1 MTKPRVFTATWTLLP
16 VMDPVEAARFTVR
29 EGFAG
34 MEIQCDPLGVWPTTV
49 AESTIAELAAI
60 GEGEG
65 IDYTFYPSDLLNPAT
80 ALPEERARNAE
91 LIKRSVDLAQRL
103 GSPVLCLHPGVAT
116 ELSSLERKGVPF
128 ETDRFDREHLLDE
141 ARRRAVE
148 AIAEWASTAAE
159 ADLVIPIENEGHVHH
174 TVAPTATLVR
184 EMVEA
189 TGCDNV
195 KVNLDT
201 GHAFI
206 NGGLEEEFT
215 VLEDRIVHVHLNDG
229 RKMGISEHLP
239 LGEGIADFAP
249 LAPFMN
255 TFEGALVL
263 EIYAPDRPVEATLE
277 SRDRL
282 NEILAAA

>member
-1 MTKPRVFTATWTLLP
+1 MTKSRVFTSTWTLLP
-16 VMDPVEAARFTVR
+16 VMDPVEAARFTAG

-34 MEIQCDPLGVWPTTV
+34 MEIQCD
-49 AESTIAELAAI
+49 
-60 GEGEG
+60 
-65 IDYTFYPSDLLNPAT
+65 
-80 ALPEERARNAE
+80 R
-91 LIKRSVDLAQRL
+91 Q
-103 GSPVLCLHPGVAT
+103 
-116 ELSSLERKGVPF
+116 
-128 ETDRFDREHLLDE
+128 HLLDE

-148 AIAEWASTAAE
+148 AIAEWADTAAE

-215 VLEDRIVHVHLNDG
+215 VLKDHIVHVHLNDG
-229 RKMGISEHLP
+229 RTPGVSEYLP
-239 LGEGIADFAP
+239 LGEGMVDLAP

-255 TFEGALVL
+255 AFDGALAL

-282 NEILAAA
+282 IEILASA

>member
-1 MTKPRVFTATWTLLP
+1 MRFHQSLSQENRITGGEW
-16 VMDPVEAARFTVR
+16 VEEPSHLGSETV
-29 EGFAG
+29 
-34 MEIQCDPLGVWPTTV
+34 PLCPHSPPPGEVSTV
-49 AESTIAELAAI
+49 AELTAI

-65 IDYTFYPSDLLNPAT
+65 IDYIFYPPSVLNPAT
-80 ALPEERARNAE
+80 AFPEERVRNADM
-91 LIKRSVDLAQRL
+91 IKRSVDLAQRL
-103 GSPVLCLHPGVAT
+103 GSPELCLHPGVAT
-116 ELSSLERKGVPF
+116 ELSSLERRGVPF
-128 ETDRFDREHLLDE
+128 ETNRFDRQHLLDE

-148 AIAEWASTAAE
+148 AIAEWADTAAE

-189 TGCDNV
+189 TGRDNV
-195 KVNLDT
+195 KINLDT

-215 VLEDRIVHVHLNDG
+215 ILKDHIVHVHLNDG
-229 RKMGISEHLP
+229 RTPGVSEHLP
-239 LGEGIADFAP
+239 LGEGMADFAS

-255 TFEGALVL
+255 TFHGALAL

-282 NEILAAA
+282 NEILASA